1 MDMIFQIDSSIL
13 LWIQENVRTPWLT
26 PIVKAI
32 THLGDGGIFWI
43 LLAAVLLCFRQTR
56 MAGAAMAL
64 ALVLTLLL
72 NNICIKNLVD
82 RTRPYE
88 LIQGLEVLIRKP
100 SDASFPS
107 GHSCASFAAAMTLW
121 RFVPRRYGIA
131 AFILAALIALSRIY
145 VGVHYP
151 TDILAG
157 ALFGC
162 LYGWI
167 AGKVVR
173 KWKTVHLSEIRK

>member
-1 MDMIFQIDSSIL
+1 MNMIFQIDSGIL
-13 LWIQENVRTPWLT
+13 LWIQENVRAPWLT

-32 THLGDGGIFWI
+32 THLGDGGILWI
-43 LLAAVLLCFRQTR
+43 LLAVLLLCFRKTR

-88 LIQGLEVLIRKP
+88 LIQGLEVLVRKP

-107 GHSCASFAAAMTLW
+107 GHSCASFAAAMALW
-121 RFVPRRYGIA
+121 GFVPRRYGVA
-131 AFILAALIALSRIY
+131 ALILAALIALSRIY

-151 TDILAG
+151 TDILTG

-162 LYGWI
+162 LYGWM
-167 AGKVVR
+167 AGKV
-173 KWKTVHLSEIRK
+173 IRKHEVFFRQKAN